1 MSALNLPFSFRKNQV
16 LLVVADHRLVGR
28 DRDDLELV
36 DLWNSS
42 ASVIAGA
49 GHAGELRV
57 QAEVVLEG
65 DGGEGHGLALD
76 AQALLGLHRLVDP
89 LAPAPVGHLAAGEL
103 VDDDDLAVPDDV
115 VAITLVER
123 VAFSGRVEVARQPR
137 IVVQVLD
144 AEPLLDLRDPLL
156 GRRDGAVLEVDEVV
170 AALLLALGSS
180 AQPRHQAGNWKVE
193 IGGIPRLGR

>member
-1 MSALNLPFSFRKNQV
+1 L
-16 LLVVADHRLVGR
+16 
-28 DRDDLELV
+28 
-36 DLWNSS
+36 
-42 ASVIAGA
+42 AS
-49 GHAGELRV
+49 
-57 QAEVVLEG
+57 
-65 DGGEGHGLALD
+65 
-76 AQALLGLHRLVDP
+76 

-123 VAFSGRVEVARQPR
+123 VGLQRRVEVARQPR

-180 AQPRHQAGNWKVE
+180 AQPRHQAGELEVE
-193 IGGIPRLGR
+193 IGGFLGLAADDERRACLVDEDVVHLVDDGEVVAALDPLVHLRDEVVA